1 MKILAINAGSAVSG
15 AEKVLLQL
23 IDHALSEGD
32 TVTLASPAGAITEG
46 LDPRIDHIAI
56 EHQVPNANPGSTRA
70 RKPGSNAAV
79 PLTWLRTAR
88 VLAPAMRAADVVL
101 LNSTFGLPAVALAKQ
116 RAKVPV
122 VWLVHDTIAK
132 RKQEI
137 AACLGARAVD
147 VAIAVSEP
155 TAERIRPY
163 YRNVVVRPNGVV
175 LPDAE
180 FFARRGAAQGH
191 DQGRPVVGMLAAIT
205 DWKAQD
211 VLIDA
216 VSLIDPAVLDIEV
229 ELAGAVFPG
238 SQVYADSLHD
248 RVDARGVA
256 NRVRFLGHVNPDDV
270 FARWDLLVSPSR
282 LPEAGPLGVLEAMAH
297 KVPVIA
303 TNLGGSADYLRDGR
317 GLLIPP
323 DDAEALAQ
331 ALQQFFADP
340 STAQRMSETGYEA
353 VMREHDLSR
362 TIPNMLEVL
371 RGAAR

>member
-1 MKILAINAGSAVSG
+1 MSG

>member
-1 MKILAINAGSAVSG
+1 
-15 AEKVLLQL
+15 
-23 IDHALSEGD
+23 
-32 TVTLASPAGAITEG
+32 
-46 LDPRIDHIAI
+46 
-56 EHQVPNANPGSTRA
+56 
-70 RKPGSNAAV
+70 
-79 PLTWLRTAR
+79 
-88 VLAPAMRAADVVL
+88 
-101 LNSTFGLPAVALAKQ
+101 
-116 RAKVPV
+116 
-122 VWLVHDTIAK
+122 
-132 RKQEI
+132 
-137 AACLGARAVD
+137 
-147 VAIAVSEP
+147 
-155 TAERIRPY
+155 
-163 YRNVVVRPNGVV
+163 
-175 LPDAE
+175 
-180 FFARRGAAQGH
+180 
-191 DQGRPVVGMLAAIT
+191 MLAAIT

-238 SQVYADSLHD
+238 SQAYADSLHE

-270 FARWDLLVSPSR
+270 FARWDLLVSASR

-340 STAQRMSETGYEA
+340 STARRMSENGYEA